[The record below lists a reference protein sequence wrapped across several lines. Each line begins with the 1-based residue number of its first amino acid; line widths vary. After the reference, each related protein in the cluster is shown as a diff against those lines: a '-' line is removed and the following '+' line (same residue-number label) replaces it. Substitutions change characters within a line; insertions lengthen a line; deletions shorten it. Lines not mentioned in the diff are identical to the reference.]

1 MAPSLVAAISLC
13 AVAAAFRDARPCG
26 RPRAVIR
33 RAGDDPVPL
42 PIWAA
47 RDRLRDELEALN
59 EEAAARHAAGDG
71 RVGMMRL
78 EAEVGGIESPLD
90 WLRAQRP
97 PLRSVARALQLEW
110 SGSEVTATAAGFD
123 EVHELCELDQL
134 AAAARALPPGA
145 QYYGGMGG
153 GGMARFVLPRLELK
167 RCQGRTVLACHI
179 RWAAHEAGAAADGW
193 EAAREAAARALEEL
207 ITSEALPQSVLP
219 APVSS
224 PAERAGPVEVDPR
237 QCGGSSDAASTSV
250 ELMFDVPVS
259 SLDIAAALA
268 REQMHAVPRG
278 AGMLVALDDASGGFA
293 AVTTRGNATL
303 SSISDLAR
311 QPLVI
316 GTVRPPLTPESG
328 AVNAEQGL
336 AAPGCRLVSCE
347 SAVTVSGAGRAC
359 SLSAA
364 SDIALAPSL
373 RAFSRGDVPTPLEN
387 AENINALWGALIA
400 EELARC
406 GVEWFIVCPVSG
418 WLRARALAIKARTYD
433 AARCRA
439 RDRHPSRSPSSAT
452 PPAHEVCGSF
462 MMSALPR
469 SPHLGA
475 RVRRAGQRR

>member
-1 MAPSLVAAISLC
+1 MTLERLALVAALC
-13 AVAAAFRDARPCG
+13 AVATAFRDARPRA
-26 RPRAVIR
+26 RPRAVVR
-33 RAGDDPVPL
+33 RAGDDAVPL

-123 EVHELCELDQL
+123 EVHAIRELDQL

-145 QYYGGMGG
+145 QYYGGLGG
-153 GGMARFVLPRLELK
+153 GGSTARFVLPRLELK
-167 RCQGRTVLACHI
+167 RCRGRTVLACHV
-179 RWAAHEAGAAADGW
+179 RWAAHEVGAADNW
-193 EAAREAAARALEEL
+193 ETAREATARALEEL
-207 ITSEALPQSVLP
+207 ITSEAQPQSVLP

-224 PAERAGPVEVDPR
+224 NGLSEVDPR
-237 QCGGSSDAASTSV
+237 QRGGSSDAALSSV
-250 ELMFDVPVS
+250 ELTFGAPVS

-268 REQMHAVPRG
+268 REQMHAVPG
-278 AGMLVALDDASGGFA
+278 SVGMLIALDDASDGFA
-293 AVTTRGNATL
+293 AVTTRGDATL
-303 SSISDLAR
+303 SSWADLAR

-316 GTVRPPLTPESG
+316 GTVSTARPIEG
-328 AVNAEQGL
+328 DAVEAEQDL
-336 AAPGCRLVSCE
+336 AAPGCRLVSSE

-364 SDIALAPSL
+364 SDSALAPSL
-373 RAFSRGDVPTPLEN
+373 RAFSRGDAPTPLED

-418 WLRARALAIKARTYD
+418 GARARGDGERLTHGT
-433 AARCRA
+433 ARCRA
-439 RDRHPSRSPSSAT
+439 RDRHPLRSP
-452 PPAHEVCGSF
+452 
-462 MMSALPR
+462 
-469 SPHLGA
+469 
-475 RVRRAGQRR
+475 